1 MPQWQL
7 ESHLLSIRT
16 PPRDSLLAI
25 SEKPQQL
32 PLAQSEVIETQRVLL
47 SIPQRHFQPLRLMG
61 AAAQRAVLRWDKPS
75 RASSVELLKEREK
88 NKTLL
93 LGKRPI
99 HPLITRLSCCSW
111 DVSRSPAVWK
121 TTNCWV
127 ASAHRPAAR
136 PSVITRSEYHCCS
149 RLSGHRLKVRS
160 ISVSWQTVSR
170 MFSSSQTLGLTWGAE
185 TQLVCVSQRTYLEP
199 EYILFFCPVSSCR
212 FSWGCPKWQTQV
224 SHVGRKNSS
233 PMQTLSKST

>member
-16 PPRDSLLAI
+16 PRGSLLAI

-88 NKTLL
+88 KKGQFILLSLASAAAVETSPAARLCGKRQTVEWHPHIDLL
-93 LGKRPI
+93 LG
-99 HPLITRLSCCSW
+99 RLS
-111 DVSRSPAVWK
+111 SPGLSN
-121 TTNCWV
+121 T
-127 ASAHRPAAR
+127 AAR
-136 PSVITRSEYHCCS
+136 GYLVTGLRSALFRSADKQSCECLVRHKRWVSLGGQKHSWCIC
-149 RLSGHRLKVRS
+149 LSGH
-160 ISVSWQTVSR
+160 I
-170 MFSSSQTLGLTWGAE
+170 
-185 TQLVCVSQRTYLEP
+185 
-199 EYILFFCPVSSCR
+199 
-212 FSWGCPKWQTQV
+212 
-224 SHVGRKNSS
+224 
-233 PMQTLSKST
+233 